1 MPRDF
6 WPGEKESLRTSSAP
20 KRSEAPTGIQAPD
33 GPKPSSWGWFGGITR
48 RLQSKES
55 DDYWA
60 AFNLLRAL
68 VWVGVIPV
76 AYFWGWVYSVAFVA
90 VCSLYANVAS
100 DFAAWRADRNPRIE
114 RKLDE
119 IERKLN
125 LLLGSRSE

>member
-6 WPGEKESLRTSSAP
+6 WPGEKESLRTSSVP
-20 KRSEAPTGIQAPD
+20 KRSGAPTGIQAPD
-33 GPKPSSWGWFGGITR
+33 GRRPSSWGWFGRTTR
-48 RLQSKES
+48 SLLSRES

-68 VWVGVIPV
+68 VWLGTIPV
-76 AYFWGWVYSVAFVA
+76 AYFAGWIYSVAFVA

-100 DFAAWRADRNPRIE
+100 DFAAWRADRNLKIE
-114 RKLDE
+114 RRLDE

-125 LLLGSRSE
+125 LLLPPKW

>member
-6 WPGEKESLRTSSAP
+6 WPGEKESLRTLSAQ
-20 KRSEAPTGIQAPD
+20 KRSGAPTGIQAPD
-33 GPKPSSWGWFGGITR
+33 GRKPSSWGWFGRITQG
-48 RLQSKES
+48 LQRKES

-76 AYFWGWVYSVAFVA
+76 AYFMGWVYSVAFVA

-100 DFAAWRADRNPRIE
+100 DFAAWRADRNVKIE

-119 IERKLN
+119 IYRLLEERGAN
-125 LLLGSRSE
+125 DR

>member
-1 MPRDF
+1 MAYATDKKGSR
-6 WPGEKESLRTSSAP
+6 RTSSAP
-20 KRSEAPTGIQAPD
+20 KRSEDPTGIQAPD
-33 GPKPSSWGWFGGITR
+33 GPKPSSWGWCGRTTQ
-48 RLQSKES
+48 RLLSKES

-68 VWVGVIPV
+68 VWLGTIPI
-76 AYFWGWVYSVAFVA
+76 AYFAGWIYSVAFVA